1 MSRLPRLYDA
11 ALMMNVRY
19 READV
24 QRQGLRPKSAK
35 GRSCRSTQGP
45 GTGHS
50 LCEPPMT
57 ANGVN
62 AAIEYLRQISP
73 VNRISFHRNST
84 FALLGA
90 RREASDVEQP
100 IYENGDCSNT
110 KPPCFLRLQRLGGT
124 CFLVNDFGGVLEDII
139 LAGHLRVPL

>member
-1 MSRLPRLYDA
+1 
-11 ALMMNVRY
+11 
-19 READV
+19 
-24 QRQGLRPKSAK
+24 
-35 GRSCRSTQGP
+35 
-45 GTGHS
+45 
-50 LCEPPMT
+50 MT
-57 ANGVN
+57 SNGIN

-73 VNRISFHRNST
+73 VNGISFHRNST

-100 IYENGDCSNT
+100 ISENGDCSNT